1 MNFILVKKK
10 ESINMKNKLVV
21 LSLLSFMF
29 TFGVMA
35 QGITMTMP
43 AVVAPAAGANV
54 SVPLK
59 VTNFNNVGAVSLEI
73 TYNTAVMTY
82 SSISPVAPVTFT
94 VGNTTPGI
102 VRLGWYAADGKTLLN
117 IGSGTVLNLNF
128 KYISGT
134 GSYAF
139 TTANCEITDGV
150 GTVITGVSYQGGNL
164 TAPATP
170 TGFTVTPST
179 CGTGTMNIS
188 WNASSGATSYTVYRD
203 GGSIYNGSTVY
214 SVSSPFAATG
224 LVASSWH
231 SYGITASNSAGPSA
245 LFTIPTSLQAPPI
258 CAPAPP
264 SNFTVTPSN
273 CGTGTMNIS
282 WSASSGATSYTVYRD
297 GSSIYNGS
305 GLTTS
310 ATGLVA
316 SSWHSYGI
324 TASNSA
330 GPSAL
335 FTIPTSLQA
344 PPTCP
349 PATVTISGTVG
360 NGGGGISGVTM
371 NGLGVSTTSNGSYTG
386 TVNYGWSGS
395 VSPSKSG
402 YAFSPSLKSYS
413 NVTLNQVQNYTA
425 TKLAKIAADP
435 DELSQVVEI
444 PRELA
449 LRQNFPNPF
458 NPTTVISYQLPDAGA
473 PFIVSL
479 KIYDMLGRE
488 VVTLVDDTKEAGY
501 YNVAFNASH
510 LSSGMFFAR
519 LVAQSDDSK
528 PFVQTIKLLLTK

>member
-1 MNFILVKKK
+1 MNLILVKKK

-35 QGITMTMP
+35 QGVTMTMP

-94 VGNTTPGI
+94 VGNTTPGV

-203 GGSIYNGSTVY
+203 G
-214 SVSSPFAATG
+214 
-224 LVASSWH
+224 
-231 SYGITASNSAGPSA
+231 
-245 LFTIPTSLQAPPI
+245 
-258 CAPAPP
+258 
-264 SNFTVTPSN
+264 
-273 CGTGTMNIS
+273 
-282 WSASSGATSYTVYRD
+282 
-297 GSSIYNGS
+297 SSIYNGS

-386 TVNYGWSGS
+386 MVNYGWSGP

-413 NVTLNQVQNYTA
+413 NVTSNQVQNYTA
-425 TKLAKIAADP
+425 TKLAKIAAEPGTD
-435 DELSQVVEI
+435 S
-444 PRELA
+444 
-449 LRQNFPNPF
+449 LRLPQEFDLKNVPNPF
-458 NPTTVISYQLPDAGA
+458 NPTTIVSYKLPAISR
-473 PFIVSL
+473 VSL

-501 YNVAFNASH
+501 YNVTFNASN